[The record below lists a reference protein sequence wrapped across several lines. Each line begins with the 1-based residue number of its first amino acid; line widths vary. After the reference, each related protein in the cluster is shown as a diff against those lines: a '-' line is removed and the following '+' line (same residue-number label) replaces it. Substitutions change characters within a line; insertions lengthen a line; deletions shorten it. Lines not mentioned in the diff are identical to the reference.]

1 MLFIKVSTRL
11 LLFRMERGIVNT
23 TGNRALSKGGTGD
36 TLTGMLL
43 ASVNTHNS
51 IHAAV
56 ANAVFIH
63 GACGDEWIRQ
73 NGVQTMSA
81 HDFDRL
87 LPKVCYDFS
96 H

>member
-1 MLFIKVSTRL
+1 MIN
-11 LLFRMERGIVNT
+11 I

-43 ASVNTHNS
+43 ASMNTHDS
-51 IHAAV
+51 VKEAV
-56 ANAVFIH
+56 ANAVYLH
-63 GACGDEWIRQ
+63 GKCADEWVKK

-81 HDFDRL
+81 HDFDSL
-87 LPKVCYDFS
+87 LPEVCYHYF